1 MPSGKIWNRHL
12 ILARGARLYLSTNSD
27 IYCGTTKIFDA
38 ATLQFIGDLAASAG
52 SIGTVEL
59 ADGSVTPVK
68 SAQLE
73 AVTVTADGLTTGLIS
88 VTARHITVTSDSA
101 SKIATLP
108 ASVVGKEISG
118 FVGSNGFRLQTTA
131 ASNITIN
138 GVDSDG
144 TSYFT
149 VAANTYFVARCVS
162 ATAWLVYTMNTT
174 GGLPVGNLTD
184 ASITAAKVTE
194 VTTATATADGLTT
207 GSITALTGF
216 KKFVAVTSS
225 AATNAI
231 TLPGIIAATVGQ
243 EIFLTVGANGYE
255 LLVPSGTNVTINQVD
270 SDGTNQLDVAANTT
284 VRCTQISDTAW
295 LAETIAATTIAVTA
309 PDND

>member
-1 MPSGKIWNRHL
+1 MGES
-12 ILARGARLYLSTNSD
+12 LSTRRTTGYGSAVKGPLWQEMSDGTFVQLTNSSGAHVGD
-27 IYCGTTKIFDA
+27 MQ
-38 ATLQFIGDLAASAG
+38 ATAG
-52 SIGTVEL
+52 SIGAAEL
-59 ADGSVTPVK
+59 ADGAVTPIK

-73 AVTVTADGLTTGLIS
+73 AVTATADGLTTGLIS
-88 VTARHITVTSDSA
+88 VTARHVTVTSDSA

-118 FVGSNGFRLQTTA
+118 FIGSNGFRLQTTA
-131 ASNITIN
+131 SSNITIN

-149 VAANTYFVARCVS
+149 VSANTYFVARCVS
-162 ATAWLVYTMNTT
+162 ATAWLVSTRNSSGT
-174 GGLPVGNLTD
+174 LPTD
-184 ASITAAKVTE
+184 NIATSSITAAKVAE
-194 VTTATATADGLTT
+194 VTTATATADGLTS

-216 KKFVAVTSS
+216 KKFVAVTSAS
-225 AATNAI
+225 ATNAI
-231 TLPGIIAATVGQ
+231 TLPGINATTVGQ

-284 VRCTQISDTAW
+284 LRCTQISDTAW
-295 LAETIAATTIAVTA
+295 LAEQIAATGITVVA